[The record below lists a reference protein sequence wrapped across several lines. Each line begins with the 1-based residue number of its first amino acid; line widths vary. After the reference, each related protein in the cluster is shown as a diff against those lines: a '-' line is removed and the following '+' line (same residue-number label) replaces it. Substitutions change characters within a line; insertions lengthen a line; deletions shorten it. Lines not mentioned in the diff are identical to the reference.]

1 MTLLENP
8 FFVREIRAFGRRGFA
23 LVAWPL
29 VVQAVFLTLPLLLM
43 EGAAAGRLQPADS
56 WRGLAL
62 VLFGLG
68 HAATSGGV
76 GWIVGKRVFGEEHR
90 RRALDGLRLITTHPA
105 VWLGQKLV
113 FPFYMLAMVWSAAV
127 PFYLM
132 VALRSHFLPS
142 QLVPG
147 AQLALCLGLLT
158 FGAALL
164 APAEGLRSPVRAG
177 SRVKQAAVWSDT
189 LLMGL
194 PLWIAMVLLRL
205 ALDWMYYA
213 LGQRDT
219 PYANAPFF
227 QTYLPTDRGLM
238 MLLAVYAMACYG
250 AAYPNAH
257 PAGRWSLPLRNATR
271 VGAVAVA
278 YFLFLGYSWRGML
291 DLVFL
296 LLALGGLLAAV
307 MVALP
312 TEWRE
317 QLTPE
322 RGRRPRGEDPRAA
335 RDLVALGRLLDNAV
349 YMRDL
354 RVALRGAGLGRQ
366 FLLNSAGLCALSG
379 AVGSMGLPFYGI
391 ASRGPSTLP
400 PFLYQLASGALLTG
414 SWLVLPALLAYG
426 GRAIA
431 NWGTERRCAMLPQVF
446 ATPLPT
452 EAFVLGRWFAAV
464 LVGLVRAVPVPLGF
478 LLALMVVAERAEL
491 PVYVAQ
497 GVWLATLGLVLSAGL
512 AGSAQDTS
520 IQLEDLFCSGCLAV
534 YTVMVEGALFLWQWT
549 QAPVGLNGVADR
561 SGLVIY
567 AWSMAPLNLLITYG
581 VYRRAV
587 ADIAFL
593 RRKESEYE

>member
-1 MTLLENP
+1 MHLENP

-43 EGAAAGRLQPADS
+43 EAAAAGRLQPLDS

-68 HAATSGGV
+68 HASTCGGV

-105 VWLGQKLV
+105 VWLTQKLV
-113 FPFYMLAMVWSAAV
+113 FPGYMLAMVWAAAI
-127 PFYLM
+127 PFYLV
-132 VALRSHFLPS
+132 VALRAHFLPS

-164 APAEGLRSPVRAG
+164 SPAEGLRSPVRAG

-194 PLWIAMVLLRL
+194 PLWITMVLLRL

-213 LGQRDT
+213 LGQRDL
-219 PYANAPFF
+219 PYVNAPFF
-227 QTYLPTDRGLM
+227 QTHLPTDHGLM
-238 MLLAVYAMACYG
+238 VLLAVYAVACYG

-257 PAGRWSLPLRNATR
+257 PAGRWSLPLRNGSR
-271 VGAVAVA
+271 LGAVAVA
-278 YFLFLGYSWRGML
+278 YFLFLGYCWRGRL
-291 DLVFL
+291 DLTYV
-296 LLALGGLLAAV
+296 LLALGGLLASV

-312 TEWRE
+312 AEWRE
-317 QLTPE
+317 RLTPE

-335 RDLVALGRLLDNAV
+335 RDLATLDRWLDNAV

-354 RVALRGAGLGRQ
+354 RVALRGASLGRQ
-366 FLLNSAGLCALSG
+366 FLLYSGGLCALSV
-379 AVGSMGLPFYGI
+379 AVGGMGLPFYGI
-391 ASRGPSTLP
+391 ATRGASTLP
-400 PFLYQLASGALLTG
+400 PFVYQFATGALLIG
-414 SWLVLPALLAYG
+414 SWLILPALLAFG
-426 GRAIA
+426 GRSIA

-452 EAFVLGRWFAAV
+452 EAFVRGRWFAAV
-464 LVGLVRAVPVPLGF
+464 LVGLVRAIPVPLGF
-478 LLALMVVAERAEL
+478 LLALQVVAERAEL

-497 GVWLATLGLVLSAGL
+497 GVWLTSLGLVLSAGL

-549 QAPVGLNGVADR
+549 QAPVGVSGIPDR
-561 SGLVIY
+561 SGLVVF
-567 AWSMAPLNLLITYG
+567 AWCLAPLNLLITYG

>member
-1 MTLLENP
+1 MLLENP

-29 VVQAVFLTLPLLLM
+29 MVQAVFLTLPLLLM
-43 EGAAAGRLQPADS
+43 ERATSGRLQPLDA

-68 HAATSGGV
+68 HAATCGGV

-90 RRALDGLRLITTHPA
+90 RRALDGLRLLTTHPA
-105 VWLGQKLV
+105 VWLSQKLV
-113 FPFYMLAMVWSAAV
+113 FPFYLLGLVWAAGL
-127 PFYLM
+127 PFYAV
-132 VALRSHFLPS
+132 VALRAHFLPS

-194 PLWIAMVLLRL
+194 PLWITLVLLRL

-213 LGQRDT
+213 LGQRPA

-227 QTYLPTDRGLM
+227 GTYLPTDRGLM
-238 MLLAVYAMACYG
+238 LLLAAYTVACYG
-250 AAYPNAH
+250 AAYPHAH
-257 PAGRWSLPLRNATR
+257 PAGRWSLPLRNGSRLFSVTI
-271 VGAVAVA
+271 A
-278 YFLFLGYSWRGML
+278 YVLFLGYSWRGRL
-291 DLVFL
+291 DLPYVL
-296 LLALGGLLAAV
+296 LSLVGLLAAV

-312 TEWRE
+312 AEWRE
-317 QLTPE
+317 RLTPE
-322 RGRRPRGEDPRAA
+322 RGRRPRNEDPRAI
-335 RDLVALGRLLDNAV
+335 RDLARLGKLLDNAV
-349 YMRDL
+349 FMRDL
-354 RVALRGAGLGRQ
+354 RVALRGSGLGRQ
-366 FLLNSAGLCALSG
+366 FLLHGAGLFALSG
-379 AVGSMGLPFYGI
+379 AVGSMGLPFYGV
-391 ASRGPSTLP
+391 AGRGSTLLP
-400 PFLYQLASGALLTG
+400 PFVSQLASGTLLIG
-414 SWLVLPALLAYG
+414 SWLILPALLAYG
-426 GRAIA
+426 GRAIS
-431 NWGTERRCAMLPQVF
+431 NWGTERRCAMLPQIF
-446 ATPLPT
+446 ATPLSA
-452 EAFVLGRWFAAV
+452 EAFVRGRWFAAV
-464 LVGLVRAVPVPLGF
+464 LVGLVRALPVPLGF
-478 LLALMVVAERAEL
+478 LLALLVVAERAEL

-497 GVWLATLGLVLSAGL
+497 GVWLTTLGLILSAGL

-534 YTVMVEGALFLWQWT
+534 YAVMVEGALFLWQWA
-549 QAPVGLNGVADR
+549 QAPVGANGVADR
-561 SGLVIY
+561 SGLVVY
-567 AWSMAPLNLLITYG
+567 AWSMVPLNLLLTYG